1 MKKLAAV
8 LCFAAFATGAFA
20 QGQVTMFNTTSTLIS
35 SGGAVI
41 PAGAPGTYYFGL
53 LAGPVWSGTAVT
65 DLSQYTFTGVYG
77 TNLTQAG
84 VVFGG
89 ANRAATGWGIGEDRN
104 YYIAGWSADNGPT
117 WQAGW
122 LTGLPANGFFGRSSF
137 AHGVAGGAPPSG
149 GFIPALN
156 LFGGA
161 PSLTS
166 GFNLVVVPEPT
177 TMALAGLGAAALLI
191 FRRRK

>member
-8 LCFAAFATGAFA
+8 LCFAALTCGAFA
-20 QGQVTMFNTTSTLIS
+20 QGTVTMFNTTSTLIS

-53 LAGPVWSGTAVT
+53 LSAPLGVT
-65 DLSQYTFTGVYG
+65 DLGQFSFTGVYG

-89 ANRAATGWGIGEDRN
+89 ANRVTTGWGIGEDRN
-104 YYIAGWSADNGPT
+104 YYLAGWSADNGPT
-117 WQAGW
+117 WQAAW
-122 LTGLPANGFFGRSSF
+122 LTGLPTAGFFGRSAI

-161 PSLTS
+161 PSLTT
-166 GFNLVVVPEPT
+166 GFNLVPVPEPT

>member
-41 PAGAPGTYYFGL
+41 PAGVPGSYYFGL
-53 LAGPVWSGTAVT
+53 LSAPLGVT
-65 DLSQYTFTGVYG
+65 DLSQFTFTGVYG

-89 ANRAATGWGIGEDRN
+89 ANRVATGWDIGADRN

-117 WQAGW
+117 WQAAW
-122 LTGLPANGFFGRSSF
+122 LTGLPANGFFGRSAI

-161 PSLTS
+161 PSLTT
-166 GFNLVVVPEPT
+166 GFNLTPVPEPT